1 MRSGREGGRIVPLRG
16 ARGMIADKMS
26 ASLRE
31 AAQLTLHARADMSI
45 LVGVKGDLAAQGT
58 QVSVEDLLMAVLVQV
73 LKRHPNIN
81 GTVRGREVHL
91 SDQVDLGVAL
101 ALPGNLLAAPA
112 IFDADSKSLPEL
124 HSARQG
130 LLARAK
136 VNQLSVAEMTGGT
149 FTISN
154 LGLSRVE
161 QFTPIINTPQIAILG
176 IGRLVETPVRS
187 GDNLVWH
194 PFAGLSLTF
203 DHRAID
209 GAPAAEF
216 LTDLCDAVE
225 RCKP

>member
-1 MRSGREGGRIVPLRG
+1 MRPEKEGKRIVPLRG
-16 ARGMIADKMS
+16 VRGMIADKMS

-31 AAQLTLHARADMSI
+31 AAQLTLHARADMSE
-45 LVGVKGDLAAQGT
+45 LLTAKAALAKAGT
-58 QVSVEDLLMAVLVQV
+58 RASVEDLLMAVLVQV
-73 LKRHPNIN
+73 LKQHTNIN
-81 GTVRGREVHL
+81 GTVHGREVHL
-91 SDQVDLGVAL
+91 SAQVDLGVAI

-112 IFDADSKSLPEL
+112 IFDAGSKSLSEL
-124 HSARQG
+124 RSARQD
-130 LLARAK
+130 LVARAK
-136 VNQLSVAEMTGGT
+136 VNKLTVAEMTGGT
-149 FTISN
+149 FTVSN

-176 IGRLVETPVRS
+176 VGRLVETPVRA

-216 LTDLCDAVE
+216 LTALCEAVE
-225 RCKP
+225 RYSP